1 MSTEDPLK
9 FPQELEEKIE
19 EYALGY
25 LRQGRAEWD
34 EPHTRAV
41 VFYAEKIARASGL
54 DVLVIKTAAWL
65 HDIGYHALF
74 QDTDSKNYGNII
86 DKKEA
91 HMVNGER
98 LAKEFLERPGV
109 KDFFSDA
116 QRERIVHLVSVH
128 DKIDELK
135 DRDEIVLMEADTLG
149 AIDISRVAPTFDIE
163 TAIKYTNNDLL
174 KRRFPK
180 FQTST
185 GVTLLYDLFP
195 KFLAH
200 FDQN

>member
-1 MSTEDPLK
+1 MRVEDPLR
-9 FPQELEEKIE
+9 FPQGLEEKIE

-34 EPHTRAV
+34 EPHTRAAA
-41 VFYAEKIARASGL
+41 FFAGEIALAEGL
-54 DVLVIKTAAWL
+54 DVLVIRAAAWL
-65 HDIGYHALF
+65 HDTGWYALF
-74 QDTDSKNYGNII
+74 QDTDSKDYRNIM

-91 HMVNGER
+91 HMVNGAR
-98 LAKEFLERPGV
+98 LAKEFLERPDV

-128 DKIDELK
+128 DKIEELK

-149 AIDISRVAPTFDIE
+149 AIDVSRVTPTFDTE

-180 FQTST
+180 FQTPR
-185 GVTLLYDLFP
+185 GITLLYDIFP

-200 FDQN
+200 FDKN